1 MSPDLVRNIAF
12 ARNHY
17 TKNNDDNIINNSH
30 KYDKRFLM
38 NEQIIFRF
46 DAANNMKELRN

>member
-17 TKNNDDNIINNSH
+17 TKNNDDNTINNSH